1 MTPLFWIVAAIVL
14 LMLLGIGFLLFR
26 SLRERKDWNE
36 ELPDFELLE
45 DAPAESDEA
54 LPDLDLPEV
63 SEFGDVSHISLG
75 DPEASELLPSAP
87 TEPSSEDAPP
97 PKRRTLRSRRS
108 ASK

>member
-14 LMLLGIGFLLFR
+14 LMLFGIGFLLFL

-45 DAPAESDEA
+45 DASAEPDEA

-87 TEPSSEDAPP
+87 TEPSSKDAPF